1 MFQKNAPFRSCIS
14 NIKITFIENPEDI
27 DILMRMHSTLKY
39 SHNYSITSGGLRDSY
54 RNQIDEVDVNDYTS
68 DGKSFEHKTK

>member
-1 MFQKNAPFRSCIS
+1 MFQKIAPFRSCIS
-14 NIKITFIENPEDI
+14 KIKITFIENPEDI
-27 DILMRMHSTLKY
+27 DILMRMHSMLEY
-39 SHNYSITSGGLRDSY
+39 SHNYSMTSGGWRDSY

>member
-1 MFQKNAPFRSCIS
+1 
-14 NIKITFIENPEDI
+14 
-27 DILMRMHSTLKY
+27 MRMHSTLKY
-39 SHNYSITSGGLRDSY
+39 SHNYSMTSGGLRDSY